1 MKNFQNE
8 VMMSMFMIN
17 QLSFSMNPSSQSNNE
32 LKSYFLND
40 IKKFEDQSQSK
51 GLKDEKFENLN
62 RLLKR
67 GKMLF
72 EWVEWA
78 RIVVKTQLETNLRN
92 GILPQNMISG
102 MILQKSLISS
112 QVRRSIQSMF
122 LIKILNLT
130 VWKIHLDNH
139 GTLFRENRK

>member
-17 QLSFSMNPSSQSNNE
+17 QLSFSMNLSSQSNNE

-72 EWVEWA
+72 E
-78 RIVVKTQLETNLRN
+78 
-92 GILPQNMISG
+92 
-102 MILQKSLISS
+102 
-112 QVRRSIQSMF
+112 
-122 LIKILNLT
+122 
-130 VWKIHLDNH
+130 
-139 GTLFRENRK
+139 

>member
-17 QLSFSMNPSSQSNNE
+17 QLSFSMNLSSQSNNE

-51 GLKDEKFENLN
+51 GLNDEKYENLN

-67 GKMLF
+67 GKTLF
-72 EWVEWA
+72 E
-78 RIVVKTQLETNLRN
+78 
-92 GILPQNMISG
+92 
-102 MILQKSLISS
+102 
-112 QVRRSIQSMF
+112 
-122 LIKILNLT
+122 
-130 VWKIHLDNH
+130 
-139 GTLFRENRK
+139 